1 MKSLL
6 EFKSI
11 VEEEASDYS
20 KFDVLIRAGLANKAQ
35 MQRIHKILDKM
46 GEEKP
51 TFNNAD
57 RMIIQNL
64 FNKMVDVIT
73 NNKQIYQ
80 KTRQVV
86 RENIEEEIEEPIILQ
101 EDKDPPLVLV
111 IKRKAIR
118 MYPDGTRIALYYNE
132 RLQKYFSV
140 PYQYGP
146 GMDAPIQSEEVEQID
161 ELSSNLLDR
170 YKEKAKKSSDSLASQ
185 GKYKQANDRTLN
197 VMKATG
203 KQIEKTT
210 ANIRKHLNKE
220 EVELEEAS
228 NDPWKDKHFGPTKII
243 KQKYHVKTD
252 TKSYNVKADNED
264 HAHKLV
270 TNHAPGSK
278 IVSIEHKGR
287 IMEET
292 IDEAVM
298 DTLHKIVD
306 NKSAQ
311 SVKFASGHTRKV
323 DHFTASAITQVH
335 KALNDENKK
344 KFADMVHKSPEHF
357 MKASDFAFKR
367 AK

>member
-11 VEEEASDYS
+11 VEEEKSDYS
-20 KFDVLIRAGLANKAQ
+20 KFDTLVRAGLANKAQ

-64 FNKMVDVIT
+64 FNKMVDLIS
-73 NNKQIYQ
+73 NNKQIN
-80 KTRQVV
+80 TQVRRAV
-86 RENIEEEIEEPIILQ
+86 REDTEEVTDEPVMLQ

-118 MYPDGTRIALYYNE
+118 LYPDGTRIALYYNE
-132 RLQKYFSV
+132 KLKKYFSV
-140 PYQYGP
+140 PYQYGS
-146 GMDAPIQSEEVEQID
+146 GMDAPIQS
-161 ELSSNLLDR
+161 
-170 YKEKAKKSSDSLASQ
+170 
-185 GKYKQANDRTLN
+185 
-197 VMKATG
+197 
-203 KQIEKTT
+203 
-210 ANIRKHLNKE
+210 E

-270 TNHAPGSK
+270 TKHAPGSK

-298 DTLHKIVD
+298 DTLHKIVN

-323 DHFTASAITQVH
+323 DHFTASALTQVH
-335 KALNDENKK
+335 NALNDDNKK